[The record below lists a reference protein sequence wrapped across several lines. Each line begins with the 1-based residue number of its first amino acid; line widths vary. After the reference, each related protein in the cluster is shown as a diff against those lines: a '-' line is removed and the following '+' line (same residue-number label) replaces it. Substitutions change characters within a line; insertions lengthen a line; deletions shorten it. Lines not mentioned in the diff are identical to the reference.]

1 MHCMKC
7 GRKIE
12 DQKVFCADCLTD
24 MEKFPVKPD
33 STVYIP
39 VRPTVP
45 AAKKKSRRT
54 RELRP
59 EEQLRQLKLT
69 VRGLSIA
76 LVVCI
81 VAFAI
86 STGIM
91 LKLLS
96 DQSNNN
102 SIGQNYTTIGQ
113 TD

>member
-12 DQKVFCADCLTD
+12 DQKVFCTDCLTD
-24 MEKFPVKPD
+24 MEKFPVNPD

-45 AAKKKSRRT
+45 AAKKKSRRA
-54 RELRP
+54 REVRP
-59 EEQLRQLKLT
+59 EEQLRHLKAT

-81 VAFAI
+81 VAFAV
-86 STGIM
+86 SAGIL

-102 SIGQNYTTIGQ
+102 SIGQNYSTVTQ
-113 TD
+113 SD

>member
-24 MEKFPVKPD
+24 MERFPVSPD
-33 STVYIP
+33 STAYIP

-45 AAKKKSRRT
+45 AAKKKSRRS

-59 EEQLRQLKLT
+59 EEQLRHLKVT
-69 VRGLSIA
+69 VRSLSIA
-76 LVVCI
+76 LVVVI
-81 VAFAI
+81 VAFAV
-86 STGIM
+86 SAGILLKM
-91 LKLLS
+91 LA
-96 DQSNNN
+96 DQGNNN
-102 SIGQNYTTIGQ
+102 SIGQNYSTVTQ